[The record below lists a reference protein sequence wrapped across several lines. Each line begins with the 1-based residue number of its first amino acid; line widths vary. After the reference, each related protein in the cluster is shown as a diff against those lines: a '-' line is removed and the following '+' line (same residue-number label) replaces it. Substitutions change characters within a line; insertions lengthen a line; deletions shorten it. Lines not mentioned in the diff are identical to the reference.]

1 MSKSSSSSNQ
11 SAKEYSPPTH
21 GILSLFPASWVP
33 YAELTRLHKPTGIL
47 VIYLPYLFG
56 LLFISIAVGPVD
68 IPPSSVVY
76 LAFILLIASFVLRS
90 AGCTW
95 NDVVDYKMD
104 RETERCRLR
113 PVARSAVSPVSG
125 VVFFSVQICVWLAIL
140 WSVSSA
146 SVLLAI
152 PGLWLVLIYPYAKR
166 VTEYPQVV
174 LGVTLA
180 WGILVGVVVVPEGAD
195 FVIARGTAEKEPWLA
210 LGMAS
215 LFVAYIAWTIIFDT
229 IYGFQDLQD
238 DLKSGVKSICV
249 RWQHHAK
256 ALLLLMALL
265 QVSSLVAL
273 GLSLGVGNDF
283 YLAACG
289 GSAIGL
295 CCMIW
300 KVNLKRPAE
309 CAWWFQY
316 GTVAVGSCMLW
327 GLMASYVGKTMAL
340 RS

>member
-1 MSKSSSSSNQ
+1 MSKPISSSIKSP
-11 SAKEYSPPTH
+11 KEYYPPTY
-21 GILSLFPASWVP
+21 GILSLFPDSWVP

-47 VIYLPYLFG
+47 VIYMPYLFG
-56 LLFISIAVGPVD
+56 LLFISIAIGPVD
-68 IPPSSVVY
+68 VPPSSVMN
-76 LAFILLIASFVLRS
+76 LAFILLITSFVLRS

-95 NDVVDYKMD
+95 NDVVDYKID

-113 PVARSAVSPVSG
+113 PVARGAVSPASG
-125 VVFFSVQICVWLAIL
+125 VVFFSIQICVWFAIL
-140 WSVSSA
+140 CSVSSA

-152 PGLWLVLIYPYAKR
+152 PGLGLVLIYPYAKR
-166 VTEYPQVV
+166 VTDYPQVI

-180 WGILVGVVVVPEGAD
+180 WGILVGGVVVPEGVD
-195 FVIARGTAEKEPWLA
+195 FVIARGTAEEEPWLA

-238 DLKSGVKSICV
+238 DLKSGVGSISV

-273 GLSLGVGNDF
+273 GLSLGVGKDF
-283 YLAACG
+283 YLAGCG
-289 GSAIGL
+289 GSAVGL

-300 KVNLKRPAE
+300 KINLKRPAE

-327 GLMASYVGKTMAL
+327 GLIEDYVGRTMAL
-340 RS
+340 GS